1 MKKILIIFF
10 IAELVWKLVL
20 KYLNYEGDSSPE
32 TRARILKF
40 FTEADITIGQEYS
53 RSGFFAG
60 LGSFAVKNVLMFFLA
75 FSPLSARLEDI
86 AKKWSRD
93 REWLTNTLFILTAYT
108 VMTVLFLPLDFYF
121 SYVLEH
127 KFGFSNMTVGA
138 WFFREL
144 KNFLLGAVFMTIAV
158 LPSLWIIRKV
168 QFYWIFIVP
177 TAGIVFGL
185 FMSVL
190 YPVLILPIYYDVE
203 KIQEGSLKTKIMKLA
218 ESSKIPVSEI
228 FMIKESEYSNHT
240 NAFFVGFGDNKK
252 IYLYDTLIKKNT
264 EEETISVLA
273 HEIGHWKYNHQIKGI
288 VYEFIFSLIEFGI
301 LYFCLKKLKEQTEL
315 IREFHSVSALPM
327 FILVFGLVSTVVSPL
342 NSWISRSM
350 EAEADYEALVL
361 TDDPESFI
369 NSEIRLAKD
378 NKSRL
383 DSHPLPSFVY
393 DSHPETIDRIEMA
406 VKYREKKK

>member
-10 IAELVWKLVL
+10 AAELVWKLVL

-40 FTEADITIGQEYS
+40 FTEADITVGQEYS
-53 RSGFFAG
+53 RSGFYAG
-60 LGSFAVKNVLMFFLA
+60 LGSFAVKNILMFFMA

-86 AKKWSRD
+86 VKKWSRD
-93 REWLTNTLFILTAYT
+93 REWLTNMLFVLAAYT

-138 WFFREL
+138 WFWREC
-144 KNFLLGAVFMTIAV
+144 KNFILGAVFMTIAV
-158 LPSLWIIRKV
+158 LPSLWIIKKV

-177 TAGIVFGL
+177 TAGIIFGL
-185 FMSVL
+185 FMSVV
-190 YPVLILPIYYDVE
+190 YPVLILPVYYDVE

-218 ESSKIPVSEI
+218 DSSKIPVSEI
-228 FMIKESEYSNHT
+228 FIIKESEYSNHT

-252 IYLYDTLIKKNT
+252 IYLYDTLIKKNS

-288 VYEFIFSLIEFGI
+288 VYEFIFSLLEFGL
-301 LYFCLKKLKEQTEL
+301 LYFCL
-315 IREFHSVSALPM
+315 
-327 FILVFGLVSTVVSPL
+327 
-342 NSWISRSM
+342 
-350 EAEADYEALVL
+350 
-361 TDDPESFI
+361 
-369 NSEIRLAKD
+369 
-378 NKSRL
+378 
-383 DSHPLPSFVY
+383 
-393 DSHPETIDRIEMA
+393 
-406 VKYREKKK
+406 